1 MSGRVRLGVGVKLR
15 HDGEVVEIVE
25 IQRTHAVLRDD
36 EETRNRAV
44 KRAGHVREVLFG
56 YRSGSPELARQNEP
70 RPE

>member
-1 MSGRVRLGVGVKLR
+1 
-15 HDGEVVEIVE
+15 VVEIVE